1 METLTK
7 CTGEGCILKN
17 KCFRYTKIDFFE
29 DDFFFKKVPY
39 NYKLNTCEYIWNEN
53 AENLY
58 NGIQRLNKP
67 TN

>member
-29 DDFFFKKVPY
+29 DDFFLKKYPITI
-39 NYKLNTCEYIWNEN
+39 N
-53 AENLY
+53 
-58 NGIQRLNKP
+58 
-67 TN
+67 